1 MKKKFLSILIAIL
14 AFCTCMF
21 TLTACGGQD
30 GIDGVSIVDVYV
42 SDDGYLMIK
51 YSNSNEY
58 VNVGKVTGNKEQGTA
73 NLKYVLNPDKETV
86 SVDGIGMA
94 FETDIV
100 IPSTYSGYKVTGIT
114 DNAFMNCTLLT
125 SITIP
130 DSVTSIGNSAFNGC
144 SNLASIV
151 IPNSVTSIGNSA
163 FNYCVNLTSIV
174 IPSSVTSIGDYAFF
188 NCSSLT
194 SVTFGEN
201 SKLTSIGD
209 YAFFNCSS
217 LTSVTF
223 GENSKLTSIGNYAFS
238 NCDSLTSITIGN
250 SVTSIGNYAFSNC
263 DSLTSIVIPN
273 SVTSIGFYAFYYCSS
288 LTSITFADTSTWYI
302 VYNYT
307 DLQNK
312 TGGTQTDV
320 TNPMTNVSNFKSNY
334 LVYFWY
340 KI

>member
-201 SKLTSIGD
+201 SKLTSIG
-209 YAFFNCSS
+209 
-217 LTSVTF
+217 
-223 GENSKLTSIGNYAFS
+223 
-238 NCDSLTSITIGN
+238 
-250 SVTSIGNYAFSNC
+250 NYAFSNC